1 MYAPYI
7 FLALG
12 AVALIAF
19 CITRDRRSSATAISF
34 KTVASMMFIAVA
46 VAAILVRRENPVHLV
61 PALLM
66 VGGLVCGLVGDIT
79 LDFKIFLKGLSYDR
93 AERDADIM
101 TYLGMA
107 AFGVGHVLY
116 ITASALRFAGTE
128 MHLLWSALVAVG
140 LVAAIFALSIGVMK
154 MRFGKF
160 LVPSISYALL
170 LCFFVVY
177 SVWQMVSVGSSTANV
192 LLLLGAVFF
201 IISDLILSMTYF
213 SKPEDYQK
221 SGMMHPESK
230 LMIVANH
237 VTYYIAQFLIALAIL
252 FI

>member
-1 MYAPYI
+1 MMPYV

-12 AVALIAF
+12 AAFLALF
-19 CITRDRRSSATAISF
+19 CVVRDRRSSATAIAF
-34 KTVASMMFIAVA
+34 KTVTSMMFIAVS
-46 VAAILVRRENPVHLV
+46 VAAILSRPAWSVPLV
-61 PALLM
+61 PALLLI
-66 VGGLVCGLVGDIT
+66 GGLVCGLVGDIT

-116 ITASALRFAGTE
+116 ITAGALRLGGGR
-128 MHLLWSALVAVG
+128 MCLLWSALIAVG
-140 LVAAIFALSIGVMK
+140 LVAAIFALSVDVMK

-160 LVPSISYALL
+160 LIPSVCYAFLL
-170 LCFFVVY
+170 SWFVVF
-177 SVWQMVSVGSSTANV
+177 SIWTLAIVGATTANI
-192 LLLLGAVFF
+192 LMLLGAIFF
-201 IISDLILSMTYF
+201 IVSDLILSMTYF

-221 SGMMHPESK
+221 TGMLHPESK
-230 LMIVANH
+230 LMIVSNH
-237 VTYYIAQFLIALAIL
+237 VTYYVAQFLIALSLL